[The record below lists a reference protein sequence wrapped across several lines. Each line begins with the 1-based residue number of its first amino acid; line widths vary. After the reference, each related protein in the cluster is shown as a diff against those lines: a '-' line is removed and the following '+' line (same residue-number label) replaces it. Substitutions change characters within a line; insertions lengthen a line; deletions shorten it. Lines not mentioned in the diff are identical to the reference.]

1 MGVELRVSRISF
13 VWKMFFM
20 SVMTE
25 GLTMFQNFWKKT
37 G

>member
-1 MGVELRVSRISF
+1 MGVELRVSGISF

-20 SVMTE
+20 SVMIE
-25 GLTMFQNFWKKT
+25 GLTMFHNFWKKT